1 MVELRPLDL
10 TPAGIRDTCG
20 LLNAV
25 YPHAGH
31 IDPAYLERLYFGNP
45 LGETFGISAWLDGRL
60 VAHYLMIPL
69 KARIRGE
76 EELGI
81 WPFQLATHPE
91 YQGKGL
97 FGRMGDAAIKHCRE
111 RGFGFL
117 SGVGNA
123 QSSPIFVKKWNSQA
137 VCPLDVK
144 VGVGP
149 VPPPLEP
156 GPEELDFVRVWD
168 AAGLAWRLSVA
179 QPPYTVQ
186 HRRGRGTVFAN
197 TGRYGIHADLG
208 SYPSEWFPPETGRLV
223 ATNPLRL
230 WMGVDPTRDW
240 QRSLYFGLPERLK
253 PSPLILLF
261 CDLTDRN
268 RRLDPEKVRFDAF
281 DFDAF

>member
-1 MVELRPLDL
+1 VVELRPLDL
-10 TPAGIRDTCG
+10 TPGGIRDTCE

-25 YPHAGH
+25 YPHADH

-45 LGETFGISAWLDGRL
+45 LGETSGISAWLEGRL
-60 VAHYLMIPL
+60 VAHYLMIPV

-97 FGRMGDAAIKHCRE
+97 FTSLHDAAIAQCRE
-111 RGFGFL
+111 KGFGFF

-123 QSSPIFVKKWNSQA
+123 QSSPIFVRKWDVQA
-137 VCPLDVK
+137 VRRLDVK
-144 VGVGP
+144 VGLGP
-149 VPPPLEP
+149 VPPPRQVGP
-156 GPEELDFVRVWD
+156 GELDFVRVWD
-168 AAGLAWRLSVA
+168 AAGLAWRISVA

-186 HRRGRGTVFAN
+186 HRRGRGTLFAN
-197 TGRYGIHADLG
+197 AGRYAIRASLG
-208 SYPSEWFPPETGRLV
+208 SYPSEWIPVQTGRLV
-223 ATNPLRL
+223 SANPVRL
-230 WMGVDPTRDW
+230 WMGLDPTRNW
-240 QRSLYFGLPERLK
+240 RYSLYFNLPERLR

-261 CDLTDRN
+261 SDLTDEN
-268 RRLDPEKVRFDAF
+268 RQLDPAKVRFDAF